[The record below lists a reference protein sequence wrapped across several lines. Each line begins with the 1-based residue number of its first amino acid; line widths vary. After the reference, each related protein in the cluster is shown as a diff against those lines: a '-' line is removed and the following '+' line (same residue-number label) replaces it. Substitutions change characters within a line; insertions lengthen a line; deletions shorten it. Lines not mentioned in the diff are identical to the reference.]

1 MWLSVVVSTFQ
12 VDEERQSLCCGLSLF
27 RLVNNMM
34 EFEEYE
40 NPVDGD
46 GMDLE
51 AGNDADELME
61 EDIPV
66 TQEDAWAVIR
76 YALFD
81 FTFAVTGFCTFNADA
96 FPPT

>member
-1 MWLSVVVSTFQ
+1 
-12 VDEERQSLCCGLSLF
+12 
-27 RLVNNMM
+27 
-34 EFEEYE
+34 
-40 NPVDGD
+40 
-46 GMDLE
+46 MDLE